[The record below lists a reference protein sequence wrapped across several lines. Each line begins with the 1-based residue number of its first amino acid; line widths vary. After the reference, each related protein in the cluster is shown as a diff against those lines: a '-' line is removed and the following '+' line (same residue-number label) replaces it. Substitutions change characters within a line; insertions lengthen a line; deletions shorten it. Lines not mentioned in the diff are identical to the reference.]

1 MIPRRSLLSLTALV
15 LGLHAVLLG
24 GALPHWGSSQAAPVV
39 RFTTRTIAAP
49 APAAAP
55 AAAEAV
61 AQLAKP
67 PVRAARKK
75 PRQPRPTEAAQPESR
90 ATPPTAPIE
99 PEEPTQAETL
109 EAPIASEDIAAPTAV
124 ASAPVTDPPPAETAI
139 ATAPGSAIA
148 IAPPG
153 AGDAP
158 GSTQPAP
165 VRLPTPTR
173 LEFDVDGQAKGFH
186 YSARAE
192 LVWQHDGQQYQARQE
207 ISVLF
212 LGSRAQTSVG
222 EVTPLGLQPRRFGD
236 RSRSEKAAHFDFSK
250 GLVTFSANTPSAAI
264 APGTQDRLSVFVQL
278 GAMLAAAPER
288 YPPGTQISVPT
299 VSSRAADT
307 WVFTVGE
314 TEQLDLPIGP
324 MRAVPLQRLPRRDYD
339 QKAQLWLAPELGY
352 LPARIRI
359 TQANGDYAELNLRTQ
374 AAP

>member
-1 MIPRRSLLSLTALV
+1 MIPRRSLLTITLLV
-15 LGLHAVLLG
+15 LALHALLLG

-49 APAAAP
+49 VPAAAP
-55 AAAEAV
+55 AAAETV
-61 AQLAKP
+61 AQVAKP

-75 PRQPRPTEAAQPESR
+75 PRPAEAAQPQPR
-90 ATPPTAPIE
+90 TTAPTAPTAPIE

-109 EAPIASEDIAAPTAV
+109 EAPIASEDITAPTAV
-124 ASAPVTDPPPAETAI
+124 ASAPATDPPPAEA

-165 VRLPTPTR
+165 VRLPAPAH

-222 EVTPLGLQPRRFGD
+222 DLTPLGLQPRRFGD
-236 RSRSEKAAHFDFSK
+236 RSRSEKAAHFDFAK
-250 GLVTFSANTPSAAI
+250 GVVTFSANTPAAAI
-264 APGTQDRLSVFVQL
+264 APGAQDRLSVFLQL

-288 YPPGTQISVPT
+288 YPAGTQISVPT

-307 WVFTVGE
+307 WMFTVGQAE
-314 TEQLDLPIGP
+314 LLDLPVGSV
-324 MRAVPLQRLPRRDYD
+324 RAVPLQRLPRRDYD

-352 LPARIRI
+352 LPVRIRI
-359 TQANGDYAELNLRTQ
+359 TQANGDFAELNLR
-374 AAP
+374 AHGAP

>member
-75 PRQPRPTEAAQPESR
+75 PRPAEAAQPESR

-222 EVTPLGLQPRRFGD
+222 ELTPLGLQPRRFGD

-307 WVFTVGE
+307 WVFTVGASE
-314 TEQLDLPIGP
+314 DLNLPMGP

-352 LPARIRI
+352 LPVRIRI
-359 TQANGDYAELNLRTQ
+359 TQANGDFADLLLRSNG
-374 AAP
+374 PP

>member
-15 LGLHAVLLG
+15 LVLHAVLLG

-109 EAPIASEDIAAPTAV
+109 EAPIASEDIAAPTTV

-173 LEFDVDGQAKGFH
+173 LEFDVDGQAKGFQ

-192 LVWQHDGQQYQARQE
+192 LVWQHDGQQYQA
-207 ISVLF
+207 
-212 LGSRAQTSVG
+212 
-222 EVTPLGLQPRRFGD
+222 
-236 RSRSEKAAHFDFSK
+236 
-250 GLVTFSANTPSAAI
+250 
-264 APGTQDRLSVFVQL
+264 
-278 GAMLAAAPER
+278 
-288 YPPGTQISVPT
+288 
-299 VSSRAADT
+299 SSRPWACSPGVLATARAAKRQRT
-307 WVFTVGE
+307 LTF
-314 TEQLDLPIGP
+314 P
-324 MRAVPLQRLPRRDYD
+324 RA
-339 QKAQLWLAPELGY
+339 W
-352 LPARIRI
+352 
-359 TQANGDYAELNLRTQ
+359 
-374 AAP
+374 

>member
-1 MIPRRSLLSLTALV
+1 MIPRRSLLTITLLV
-15 LGLHAVLLG
+15 LALHALLLG

-55 AAAEAV
+55 VAAETV
-61 AQLAKP
+61 AQVAKP

-75 PRQPRPTEAAQPESR
+75 PRPTPPAEAAPSEPL
-90 ATPPTAPIE
+90 ANAPTAQAP
-99 PEEPTQAETL
+99 PEEPLQAEQP
-109 EAPIASEDIAAPTAV
+109 EAPAASEDIAAPTAA
-124 ASAPVTDPPPAETAI
+124 ASAPAAEPPPPEA
-139 ATAPGSAIA
+139 APGSAIA

-153 AGDAP
+153 TGDTH

-165 VRLPTPTR
+165 VRLPAPAR
-173 LEFDVDGQAKGFH
+173 LEFDVNGQAKGFQ

-222 EVTPLGLQPRRFGD
+222 DLTPLGLQPRRFGD
-236 RSRSEKAAHFDFSK
+236 RSRSEKAAHFDFAK
-250 GLVTFSANTPSAAI
+250 GVVTFSANTPTAAI
-264 APGTQDRLSVFVQL
+264 APGAQDRLSVFLQL

-288 YPPGTQISVPT
+288 YPAGTQISVPT
-299 VSSRAADT
+299 VSARAADI

-314 TEQLDLPIGP
+314 AESLDLPVGSV
-324 MRAVPLQRLPRRDYD
+324 RAVPLQRLPRRDYD

-352 LPARIRI
+352 LPVRIRI
-359 TQANGDYAELNLRTQ
+359 TQANGDFAELNLR
-374 AAP
+374 AHGAP

>member
-1 MIPRRSLLSLTALV
+1 MIPRRSLLTITLLV
-15 LGLHAVLLG
+15 LALHALLLG

-49 APAAAP
+49 VPAAAP
-55 AAAEAV
+55 AAAETV

-75 PRQPRPTEAAQPESR
+75 PRPAEAAQPQPR
-90 ATPPTAPIE
+90 TTAPTAPTAPIE

-109 EAPIASEDIAAPTAV
+109 EAPIASEDITAPTAI
-124 ASAPVTDPPPAETAI
+124 ASAPATDPPPAEA

-153 AGDAP
+153 AGDTP

-165 VRLPTPTR
+165 VRLPAPAR

-222 EVTPLGLQPRRFGD
+222 DLTPLGLQPRRFGD
-236 RSRSEKAAHFDFSK
+236 RSRSEKAAHFDFAK
-250 GLVTFSANTPSAAI
+250 GVVTFSANTPAAAI
-264 APGTQDRLSVFVQL
+264 APGAQDRLSVFLQL

-288 YPPGTQISVPT
+288 YPAGTQISVPT

-307 WVFTVGE
+307 WVFTVGASE
-314 TEQLDLPIGP
+314 DLNLPMGP

-352 LPARIRI
+352 LPVRIRI
-359 TQANGDYAELNLRTQ
+359 TQANGDFAELNLR
-374 AAP
+374 AHGAP

>member
-1 MIPRRSLLSLTALV
+1 MIPRRSLLTITLLV
-15 LGLHAVLLG
+15 LALHALLLG

-49 APAAAP
+49 VPAAVP
-55 AAAEAV
+55 AAAETV
-61 AQLAKP
+61 AQVAKP

-75 PRQPRPTEAAQPESR
+75 PRPAEAAQPQPR
-90 ATPPTAPIE
+90 TTAPTAPIE

-124 ASAPVTDPPPAETAI
+124 ASAPATDPPPAEA

-165 VRLPTPTR
+165 VRLPAPTR

-222 EVTPLGLQPRRFGD
+222 DLTPLGLQPRRFGD
-236 RSRSEKAAHFDFSK
+236 RSRSEKAAHFDFAK
-250 GLVTFSANTPSAAI
+250 GVVTFSANTPAAAI
-264 APGTQDRLSVFVQL
+264 APGAQDRLSVFLQL

-288 YPPGTQISVPT
+288 YPAGTQISVPT

-307 WVFTVGE
+307 WVFTVGQAE
-314 TEQLDLPIGP
+314 LLDLPVGSV
-324 MRAVPLQRLPRRDYD
+324 RAVPLQRLPRRDYD

-352 LPARIRI
+352 LPVRIRI
-359 TQANGDYAELNLRTQ
+359 TQANGDFAELNLR
-374 AAP
+374 AHGAP